1 MLPRLDAYL
10 MPSYFFFSKIGEAI
24 FSNQNFSVD
33 IPAALSNA
41 GEPSSFLFDILS

>member
-1 MLPRLDAYL
+1 

-33 IPAALSNA
+33 LPAALSKA
-41 GEPSSFLFDILS
+41 GEPLSFLFDVLS